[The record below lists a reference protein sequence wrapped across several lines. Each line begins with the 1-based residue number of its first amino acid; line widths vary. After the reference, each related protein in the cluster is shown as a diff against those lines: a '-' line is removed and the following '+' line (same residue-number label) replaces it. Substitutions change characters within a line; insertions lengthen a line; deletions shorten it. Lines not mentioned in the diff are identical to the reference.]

1 MIKTILVLLTK
12 ILNNFRA
19 YYLPNGDRNMELE
32 NNSPVNT
39 FRVLFNTYFD
49 YDYEMLENKFYVI
62 NITNDHYVDVTNSLI
77 TSDDN

>member
-1 MIKTILVLLTK
+1 MNLFSHFTESKHV
-12 ILNNFRA
+12 
-19 YYLPNGDRNMELE
+19 D
-32 NNSPVNT
+32 NSPVNT

-49 YDYEMLENKFYVI
+49 YDYVI

>member
-1 MIKTILVLLTK
+1 
-12 ILNNFRA
+12 
-19 YYLPNGDRNMELE
+19 MELE